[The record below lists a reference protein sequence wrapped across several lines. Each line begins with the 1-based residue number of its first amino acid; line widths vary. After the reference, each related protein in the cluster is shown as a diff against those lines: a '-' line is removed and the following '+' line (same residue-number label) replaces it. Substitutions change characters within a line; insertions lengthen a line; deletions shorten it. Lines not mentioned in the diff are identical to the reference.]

1 MYHLKTKLEHL
12 QSLASAEGTGTGPG
26 GSQGV
31 TASHAFV
38 SSTSFSRGVSW
49 LLPFT
54 KAPVCSGLDTLKDS
68 PALPVV

>member
-38 SSTSFSRGVSW
+38 SSTSFSRGGVMVIAFRKGPSLQW
-49 LLPFT
+49 IRHV
-54 KAPVCSGLDTLKDS
+54 KS
-68 PALPVV
+68 